1 MSKDT
6 MLNLS
11 MLMLR
16 LILGGIFIVHG
27 AQKLFGMFDGIGVEG
42 TAKMVE
48 GLGFSNA
55 YTLAVAWASTEFV
68 SGILLVLGILS
79 RAAGAVIFFLLAVQL
94 WKANLSFGLFLQ
106 SSEIEH
112 NLVVLAAC
120 IPLVLLGGGSWSVW
134 DV

>member
-16 LILGGIFIVHG
+16 LIIGAVFIVHG
-27 AQKLFGMFDGIGVEG
+27 AQKLFGMFDGVGVEG
-42 TAKMVE
+42 TAKMIE
-48 GLGFSNA
+48 GFGFSNP
-55 YTLAVAWASTEFV
+55 YTLAVVWGSTEFV
-68 SGILLVLGILS
+68 GGIMLVLGIMS
-79 RAAGAVIFFLLAVQL
+79 RVAGAAIFSLLVIQL
-94 WKANLSFGLFLQ
+94 WKANMAFSLFFQ
-106 SSEIEH
+106 SSEVEH

-120 IPLVLLGGGSWSVW
+120 IPLVLIGGGSWSVW